1 MTISFVPSAGDVLM
15 CDFDGFKPPEMT
27 KLRPVIILS
36 PRSRTAF
43 PDTYIV
49 VPTSRTPPASVE
61 GWHCQLKRGSY
72 SCFDQSVPIWAKCDM
87 VTCIAARRLDR
98 IKVAGRYNRVQIRRD
113 DLNRVRQAVLH
124 ALGMETWKDAAIIVE
139 TTTTVGQTTTE
150 LS

>member
-27 KLRPVIILS
+27 KIRPVIILS
-36 PRSRTAF
+36 PRSRRAF

-72 SCFDQSVPIWAKCDM
+72 PCFDQSVPIWAKCDR
-87 VTCIAARRLDR
+87 VTCIAARRLDLAE
-98 IKVAGRYNRVQIRRD
+98 VAHLSPRQFSRAFQAETGLTPAKAAGNLPLEGQRADGRYQP
-113 DLNRVRQAVLH
+113 H
-124 ALGMETWKDAAIIVE
+124 H
-139 TTTTVGQTTTE
+139 
-150 LS
+150 